1 MFLDV
6 AIQFRHIQ
14 YIIILSYIHSVI
26 IFDAYICL
34 QVVESY
40 RFTPI
45 WVVNLLCFSFC
56 ISARRPDLQNLFKFP
71 AGKI

>member
-34 QVVESY
+34 QGLALVSIYESDV
-40 RFTPI
+40 T
-45 WVVNLLCFSFC
+45 SFFF
-56 ISARRPDLQNLFKFP
+56 R
-71 AGKI
+71 